1 MTEALAFDD
10 GIEYPTRDG
19 RPVAETPLHYKRLAD
34 AAHALFTHY
43 ETRPGAYVGV
53 NMMVYDER
61 GNPRRFLSP
70 DIFVAF
76 GVEDRER
83 DIYKIWEER
92 APSFVLEMTSKSTR
106 KEDERKMV
114 RYARWGVTEY
124 FLYDP
129 RREYVKPP
137 LRAFELVR
145 GTYRAMRPVTLS
157 NRERGIPSS
166 TLGLELWLEGSVLRF
181 YDPATGRNLLT
192 PRQAQLRA
200 EVARLETIAARSE
213 AIAARSDA
221 DAARS
226 DADAA
231 RSDADA
237 ARSDADVA
245 RSEAEAAN
253 ARAAEEAAK
262 RKQLEAELA
271 RLKR

>member
-43 ETRPGAYVGV
+43 ETRQGAYVGV
-53 NMMVYDER
+53 NMMVYDEQ

-145 GTYRAMRPVTLS
+145 GTYRAMRQVTLS
-157 NRERGIPSS
+157 NGERGIPSR

-200 EVARLETIAARSE
+200 EVARSETIAARSE
-213 AIAARSDA
+213 
-221 DAARS
+221 
-226 DADAA
+226 
-231 RSDADA
+231 ADA

>member
-10 GIEYPTRDG
+10 GIEYPARDG

-43 ETRPGAYVGV
+43 ETRPGVYVGV

-76 GVEDRER
+76 GVADRER

-92 APSFVLEMTSKSTR
+92 APSFVLEMTSKSTL
-106 KEDERKMV
+106 KEDERKMA
-114 RYARWGVTEY
+114 RYARWGVAEH
-124 FLYDP
+124 FVYDP
-129 RREYVKPP
+129 RREYVDPP

-145 GTYRAMRPVTLS
+145 GAYRPKRTVALG
-157 NRERGIPSS
+157 NGERGIPSR
-166 TLGLELWLEGSVLRF
+166 TLGLDLWLDDSVLRF
-181 YDPATGRNLLT
+181 YDRATEANLLT
-192 PRQAQLRA
+192 PREERLRA
-200 EVARLETIAARSE
+200 E
-213 AIAARSDA
+213 
-221 DAARS
+221 
-226 DADAA
+226 
-231 RSDADA
+231 
-237 ARSDADVA
+237 VA

-253 ARAAEEAAK
+253 ARAAEETGK

-271 RLKR
+271 RLGR

>member
-1 MTEALAFDD
+1 MTEALAIDD

-19 RPVAETPLHYKRLAD
+19 RPVAETPLHYRRLAD

-43 ETRPGAYVGV
+43 ESRPGAYVGV

-70 DIFVAF
+70 DVFVAF
-76 GVEDRER
+76 GVAKRER
-83 DIYKIWEER
+83 DIYKLWEER

-114 RYARWGVTEY
+114 RYARWGVAEY

-145 GTYRAMRPVTLS
+145 GTYRAIPPVTLS
-157 NRERGIPSS
+157 NGERGIPSR
-166 TLGLELWLEGSVLRF
+166 TLDLELWLEGSVLRF
-181 YDPATGRNLLT
+181 YDQATGGNLWT

-200 EVARLETIAARSE
+200 EVARSETIAARSE
-213 AIAARSDA
+213 AAAARSEA
-221 DAARS
+221 ANARS
-226 DADAA
+226 EAANA
-231 RSDADA
+231 RSEA
-237 ARSDADVA
+237 ANA

-253 ARAAEEAAK
+253 ARAAEETAK

-271 RLKR
+271 RLRR

>member
-145 GTYRAMRPVTLS
+145 GAYRAMRPVTLS

-231 RSDADA
+231 RSDAD
-237 ARSDADVA
+237 VA